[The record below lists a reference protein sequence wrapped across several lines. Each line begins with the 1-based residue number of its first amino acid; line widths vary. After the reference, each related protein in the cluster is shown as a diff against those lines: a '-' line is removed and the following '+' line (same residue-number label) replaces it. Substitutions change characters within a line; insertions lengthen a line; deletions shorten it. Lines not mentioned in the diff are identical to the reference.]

1 MSQETPQPEIPQG
14 HSHGILGKFLKLA
27 GAQWVR
33 DSLHTL
39 FLIVLARMSTT
50 SYGGFMLAFGLG
62 QFILFLG
69 EFGLNQPLVTALNRR
84 YGRPGEVLFQY
95 TLIKSVLFFFGVL
108 GVTGVA
114 LQQGYDSGLVK
125 LVVVISL
132 GLGLEPLSGTF
143 FVACRVRGRQD
154 QEALIRAFAAVLGY
168 GWAFGTLAAGAGPVV
183 IGLFKVVEN
192 GVNLIGGV
200 WVVRGWERFAGWK
213 LGRRALARI
222 WATTR
227 HGMVFL
233 VMALAAITYNK
244 SNLFFL
250 QRAGGQD
257 AVAMYSV
264 TWELVDGV
272 SVLICSLLLSN
283 VLYPLFTKLWR
294 TERDEFH
301 RLALTAFQWLL
312 ALSLPVVF
320 VLAAESDRFIGL
332 IYGPAYAEAIWL
344 QKYLAPT
351 VICAFLHNL
360 AAYLMLS
367 QGKERLLLV
376 IYVSGLVVNLALC
389 FTLIPAHPLAGA
401 AVAILGTKAAVAVAT
416 VGYCQKTIG
425 LFTVRTLAPIALA
438 AGLGAGLY
446 WGLRPFVFRE
456 LAEFAAIAPMLVF
469 LWRHWRDQRR
479 TAPGA

>member
-1 MSQETPQPEIPQG
+1 MTQESQSDAPQAG
-14 HSHGILGKFLKLA
+14 GHGILGKFLKLA

-39 FLIVLARMSTT
+39 FLIILARMSTT

-84 YGRPGEVLFQY
+84 YGRPGDVLFQY
-95 TLIKSVLFFFGVL
+95 TLIKAVLFLVGVM

-114 LQQGYDSGLVK
+114 LQQGYDTGLVH
-125 LVVVISL
+125 LVLVISL
-132 GLGLEPLSGTF
+132 GLGLEPLAGTF

-154 QEALIRAFAAVLGY
+154 QEALIRAIAAVLGY
-168 GWAFGTLAAGAGPVV
+168 GWAFGTLLAGAGPVV
-183 IGLFKVVEN
+183 VGLFKVVEN
-192 GVNLIGGV
+192 GANLIGGIV
-200 WVVRGWERFAGWK
+200 VVRGWERLTGLR
-213 LGRRALARI
+213 LGRRGLARI
-222 WATTR
+222 WGTTR
-227 HGMVFL
+227 HGLVFL
-233 VMALAAITYNK
+233 IMALAAITYNK

-250 QRAGGQD
+250 QRAGGEQ

-332 IYGPAYAEAIWL
+332 IYGPAYGEAIWM

-376 IYVSGLVVNLALC
+376 IYVGGLMVNLALC
-389 FTLIPAHPLAGA
+389 TTLIPVNPLAGA
-401 AVAILGTKAAVAVAT
+401 AYAILLTKAVVAVAT

-425 LFTVRTLAPIALA
+425 LFTLKTLAPIVLA

-446 WGLRPFVFRE
+446 LGLRPVVWRE
-456 LAEFAAIAPMLVF
+456 LAEGAAIAPMLFF
-469 LWRHWRDQRR
+469 LWRQWRAQRKP
-479 TAPGA
+479 APTR

>member
-1 MSQETPQPEIPQG
+1 MTQEASQPDAPQERG
-14 HSHGILGKFLKLA
+14 HGILGKFLKLA

-39 FLIVLARMSTT
+39 FLIILARMSTT

-69 EFGLNQPLVTALNRR
+69 EFGLNQPLVTALNHRF
-84 YGRPGEVLFQY
+84 GRPGEVLVQY
-95 TLIKSVLFFFGVL
+95 TLIKAVLFLVGVV

-114 LQQGYDSGLVK
+114 LQQGYDTGLVR
-125 LVVVISL
+125 LVLVISL

-154 QEALIRAFAAVLGY
+154 QEALIRAIAAVLGY
-168 GWAFGTLAAGAGPVV
+168 GWAFGTLAAGASPVV

-192 GVNLIGGV
+192 GANLIGGI
-200 WVVRGWERFAGWK
+200 WVVRGWEKFSGWR
-213 LGRRALARI
+213 LGRRAVARI

-233 VMALAAITYNK
+233 IMALAAITYNK

-320 VLAAESDRFIGL
+320 VLAVESDRFIGL
-332 IYGPAYAEAIWL
+332 IYGPAYGEAIRL

-389 FTLIPAHPLAGA
+389 STLIPAHPLAGA
-401 AVAILGTKAAVAVAT
+401 AVAILATKAAVAMAT

-425 LFTVRTLAPIALA
+425 LFTVRTLAPIVLA
-438 AGLGAGLY
+438 VGLGAGFY

-456 LAEFAAIAPMLVF
+456 VAEFAAIAPMLVF
-469 LWRHWRDQRR
+469 LWRQWRIQQRKPA
-479 TAPGA
+479 TA